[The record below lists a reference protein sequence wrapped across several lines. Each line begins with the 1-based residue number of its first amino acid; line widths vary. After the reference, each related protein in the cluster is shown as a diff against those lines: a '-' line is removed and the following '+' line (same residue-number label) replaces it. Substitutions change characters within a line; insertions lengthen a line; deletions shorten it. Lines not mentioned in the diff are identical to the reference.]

1 VLELVAL
8 GKRVDL
14 FTIQR
19 ATSRV
24 FHYKTCL
31 LQWREGKLVRLMT
44 TVDPRAADWAEG
56 SPHIQALD
64 PNKKRFAKFMAR
76 PPAGN

>member
-1 VLELVAL
+1 
-8 GKRVDL
+8 
-14 FTIQR
+14 
-19 ATSRV
+19 
-24 FHYKTCL
+24 
-31 LQWREGKLVRLMT
+31 MT